1 MALTS
6 LAPAVSRSRKI
17 LAEKST
23 EVALKLVPEPTVGKQ
38 ADRRYFAV
46 FVTLMGTVGLLF
58 LLFINT
64 LLAQDAFK
72 LSELK
77 AEAKLVSDQREAIA
91 RTIDEISSPE
101 ALAQKA
107 AELGMKPSKVPNFLD
122 LNSSLE
128 KAEVKNG

>member
-1 MALTS
+1 MALTAF
-6 LAPAVSRSRKI
+6 APAVKRSRKI

-23 EVALKLVPEPTVGKQ
+23 EVALKLVPEPTAGKQ

-46 FVTLMGTVGLLF
+46 FATMLGTAGLML

-101 ALAQKA
+101 ALARKA
-107 AELGMKPSKVPNFLD
+107 SELGMKPSKVPNFLD
-122 LNSSLE
+122 INTSLD
-128 KAEVKNG
+128 KGIVKNG

>member
-6 LAPAVSRSRKI
+6 LAPAVTRSKKI

-23 EVALKLVPEPTVGKQ
+23 EVALKLVPEPTAGKQ
-38 ADRRYFAV
+38 ADRRFFAV
-46 FVTLMGTVGLLF
+46 FVSIVGTLGLLL

-91 RTIDEISSPE
+91 REIDAISSPE
-101 ALAQKA
+101 ELAQKA
-107 AELGMKPSKVPNFLD
+107 TELGMKPSKVPNFLE
-122 LNSSLE
+122 LRSNPE
-128 KAEVKNG
+128 KDVINNG

>member
-6 LAPAVSRSRKI
+6 LAPAVTRSRKI
-17 LAEKST
+17 LTEKT
-23 EVALKLVPEPTVGKQ
+23 AEVALKLVPEPSDGKQ
-38 ADRRYFAV
+38 ADRRFFAV
-46 FVTLMGTVGLLF
+46 FVSIVGVLGLL
-58 LLFINT
+58 LLLLINT

-91 RTIDEISSPE
+91 REIDAISSPE

-122 LNSSLE
+122 LSSNPE
-128 KAEVKNG
+128 KDVIKNG

>member
-6 LAPAVSRSRKI
+6 LAPAVTRSKKI

-23 EVALKLVPEPTVGKQ
+23 EVALKLVPEPSAGKQ
-38 ADRRYFAV
+38 ADRRFFAV
-46 FVTLMGTVGLLF
+46 FVSIVGTVGLLL

-72 LSELK
+72 LSGLK

-91 RTIDEISSPE
+91 REIDAISSPE

-107 AELGMKPSKVPNFLD
+107 TELGMKPSKVPNFLE
-122 LNSSLE
+122 LRSNPE
-128 KAEVKNG
+128 KDVINNG

>member
-6 LAPAVSRSRKI
+6 LAPAVTRSKKI

-23 EVALKLVPEPTVGKQ
+23 EVALKLVPEPSAGKQ
-38 ADRRYFAV
+38 ADRRFFAV
-46 FVTLMGTVGLLF
+46 FVSIVGALGLLL

-91 RTIDEISSPE
+91 REIDAISSPE
-101 ALAQKA
+101 ALAKKA

-122 LNSSLE
+122 LNTSPE
-128 KAEVKNG
+128 KDVIKNG

>member
-6 LAPAVSRSRKI
+6 LAPAVGRSRKI
-17 LAEKST
+17 LTEKT
-23 EVALKLVPEPTVGKQ
+23 AEVALKLVPEPSVGKQ
-38 ADRRYFAV
+38 ADRRFFAV
-46 FVTLMGTVGLLF
+46 FVSIVGVLGLL
-58 LLFINT
+58 LLLLINT

-91 RTIDEISSPE
+91 REIDAISSPE

-122 LNSSLE
+122 LNANTE
-128 KAEVKNG
+128 KDVINNG

>member
-6 LAPAVSRSRKI
+6 LAPAVTRSKKI

-23 EVALKLVPEPTVGKQ
+23 EVALKLVPEPSAGKQ
-38 ADRRYFAV
+38 ADRRFFAV
-46 FVTLMGTVGLLF
+46 FVSIVGALGLLL

-91 RTIDEISSPE
+91 REIDAISSPE

-107 AELGMKPSKVPNFLD
+107 TELGMKPSKVPNFLE
-122 LNSSLE
+122 LKTKPE
-128 KAEVKNG
+128 KDVINNG

>member
-1 MALTS
+1 M
-6 LAPAVSRSRKI
+6 
-17 LAEKST
+17 
-23 EVALKLVPEPTVGKQ
+23 VG
-38 ADRRYFAV
+38 V
-46 FVTLMGTVGLLF
+46 VGLMF

-107 AELGMKPSKVPNFLD
+107 AELGMKPSKVPNYLD

-128 KAEVKNG
+128 KGAVKNG

>member
-6 LAPAVSRSRKI
+6 LAPAVGRSRKI
-17 LAEKST
+17 LTEKT
-23 EVALKLVPEPTVGKQ
+23 AEVALKLVPEPSVGKQ
-38 ADRRYFAV
+38 ADRRFFAV
-46 FVTLMGTVGLLF
+46 FVSIVGVLGLL
-58 LLFINT
+58 LLLLINT

-91 RTIDEISSPE
+91 REIDAISSPE
-101 ALAQKA
+101 ALAKKA

-122 LNSSLE
+122 LNANPE
-128 KAEVKNG
+128 KDVINNG

>member
-6 LAPAVSRSRKI
+6 LAPAVTRSRKI
-17 LAEKST
+17 LTEKT
-23 EVALKLVPEPTVGKQ
+23 AEVALKLVPEPSAGKQ
-38 ADRRYFAV
+38 ADRRFFAV
-46 FVTLMGTVGLLF
+46 FVSIVGVLGLLF
-58 LLFINT
+58 LLLINT

-91 RTIDEISSPE
+91 REIDAISSPE

-122 LNSSLE
+122 LSSNPE
-128 KAEVKNG
+128 KDVIKNG

>member
-6 LAPAVSRSRKI
+6 LAPAVTRSRKI
-17 LAEKST
+17 LTEKT
-23 EVALKLVPEPTVGKQ
+23 AEVALKLVPEPSVGKQ
-38 ADRRYFAV
+38 ADRRFFAV
-46 FVTLMGTVGLLF
+46 FVSIVGVLGLL
-58 LLFINT
+58 LLLLINT

-91 RTIDEISSPE
+91 REIDAISSPE
-101 ALAQKA
+101 SLAQKA

-122 LNSSLE
+122 LSSNPE
-128 KAEVKNG
+128 KDVINNG

>member
-6 LAPAVSRSRKI
+6 LAPAISQTRKI
-17 LAEKST
+17 LAEKSA
-23 EVALKLVPEPTVGKQ
+23 EVALKIVPEPTVGKQ

-46 FVTLMGTVGLLF
+46 FVTLVGVAGLLF

-128 KAEVKNG
+128 KGEIKNG

>member
-6 LAPAVSRSRKI
+6 LAPAVGRSRKI
-17 LAEKST
+17 LTEKT
-23 EVALKLVPEPTVGKQ
+23 AEVALKLVPEPSVGKQ
-38 ADRRYFAV
+38 ADRRFFAV
-46 FVTLMGTVGLLF
+46 FVSIVGVLGLL
-58 LLFINT
+58 LLLLINT

-91 RTIDEISSPE
+91 RERDAISSPE

-122 LNSSLE
+122 LNANPE
-128 KAEVKNG
+128 KDVINNG

>member
-6 LAPAVSRSRKI
+6 LAPTVSRSRKI

-23 EVALKLVPEPTVGKQ
+23 EVALKLVPEPTVGNQ

>member
-6 LAPAVSRSRKI
+6 LAPAVTRSKKI

-23 EVALKLVPEPTVGKQ
+23 EVALKLVPEPSAGKQ
-38 ADRRYFAV
+38 ADRRFFAV
-46 FVTLMGTVGLLF
+46 FVSIVGTLGLLL

-72 LSELK
+72 LSGLK

-91 RTIDEISSPE
+91 REIDAISSPE

-107 AELGMKPSKVPNFLD
+107 TELGMKPSKVPNFLE
-122 LNSSLE
+122 LRSNPE
-128 KAEVKNG
+128 KDVINNG

>member
-6 LAPAVSRSRKI
+6 LAPAVGRSRKI
-17 LAEKST
+17 LSEKT
-23 EVALKLVPEPTVGKQ
+23 AEVALKLVPEPSVGKQ
-38 ADRRYFAV
+38 ADRRFFAV
-46 FVTLMGTVGLLF
+46 FVSIVGVLGLL
-58 LLFINT
+58 LLLLINT

-91 RTIDEISSPE
+91 REIDAISSPE

-122 LNSSLE
+122 LNANPE
-128 KAEVKNG
+128 KDVINNG

>member
-6 LAPAVSRSRKI
+6 LAPAVTRSRKI

-23 EVALKLVPEPTVGKQ
+23 EVALKLVPQPTDGKQ
-38 ADRRYFAV
+38 ADRRFFAV
-46 FVTLMGTVGLLF
+46 FVSIVGAIGLMF
-58 LLFINT
+58 LLLINT

-91 RTIDEISSPE
+91 REIDAISSPE
-101 ALAQKA
+101 ALAKESDRA
-107 AELGMKPSKVPNFLD
+107 WNETFKGSKLLRF
-122 LNSSLE
+122 NS
-128 KAEVKNG
+128 

>member
-6 LAPAVSRSRKI
+6 LAPAVGRSRKI
-17 LAEKST
+17 LTEKT
-23 EVALKLVPEPTVGKQ
+23 AEVALKLVPEPSVGKQ
-38 ADRRYFAV
+38 ADRRFFAV
-46 FVTLMGTVGLLF
+46 FVSIVGVLGLL
-58 LLFINT
+58 LLLLINT

-91 RTIDEISSPE
+91 REIDAISSPE

-122 LNSSLE
+122 LNAYPE
-128 KAEVKNG
+128 KDVINNG

>member
-6 LAPAVSRSRKI
+6 LAPAVTRSKKI

-23 EVALKLVPEPTVGKQ
+23 EVALKLVPEPSAGKQ
-38 ADRRYFAV
+38 ADRRFFAV
-46 FVTLMGTVGLLF
+46 FVSIVGALGLLL

-91 RTIDEISSPE
+91 REIDAISSPE

-107 AELGMKPSKVPNFLD
+107 SELGMKPSKVPNFLE
-122 LNSSLE
+122 LKSKPE
-128 KAEVKNG
+128 KDVINNG

>member
-6 LAPAVSRSRKI
+6 LAPAVTRSKKI

-23 EVALKLVPEPTVGKQ
+23 EVALKLVPEPSAGKQ

-46 FVTLMGTVGLLF
+46 FVSIVGALGLLL

-91 RTIDEISSPE
+91 REIDAISSPE

-107 AELGMKPSKVPNFLD
+107 TELGMKPSKVPNFLE
-122 LNSSLE
+122 LKSKPE
-128 KAEVKNG
+128 KDVINNG

>member
-1 MALTS
+1 MTLTS
-6 LAPAVSRSRKI
+6 LAPAVGRSRKI
-17 LAEKST
+17 LSEKT
-23 EVALKLVPEPTVGKQ
+23 AEVALKLVPEPSVGKQ
-38 ADRRYFAV
+38 ADRRFFAV
-46 FVTLMGTVGLLF
+46 FVSIVGVLGLL
-58 LLFINT
+58 LLLLINT

-91 RTIDEISSPE
+91 REIDAISSPE

-122 LNSSLE
+122 LNANPE
-128 KAEVKNG
+128 KDVINNG